1 MYIWTKIQM
10 KNTPQCQWGHIWNP
24 RIIRV
29 KVIYR
34 IQKAMLMERNLN
46 LFLSENDRKDCC
58 GRWDYWNNY
67 ITMIL
72 LYIII
77 INIII
82 IRMLYH

>member
-34 IQKAMLMERNLN
+34 IQKAMLTEKNLN
-46 LFLSENDRKDCC
+46 LFYLKMIAKIVVVAE
-58 GRWDYWNNY
+58 
-67 ITMIL
+67 ITET
-72 LYIII
+72 II
-77 INIII
+77 
-82 IRMLYH
+82 